1 HIEEKSKSDGTLKE
15 AFKYLKKRPDLQVI
29 MITVFF
35 ASNFGLNMQIFNALM
50 ATKEFHKG
58 AASYGFLG
66 TLVGLGTLTGALIAA
81 RKDRTKNTNFVPLA
95 AINFGVWIT
104 ALSVAPTYTIY
115 ALILPI
121 TGISAITTMISAN
134 TFVQANSDV
143 AIRGR
148 IMGIYMFI
156 FMGGTPIGSPLIGYC
171 SEQLGIRWTMAGCGV
186 ITLTAAILSL
196 LKYRNKAVIPADTSV
211 AAVLQS

>member
-1 HIEEKSKSDGTLKE
+1 
-15 AFKYLKKRPDLQVI
+15 
-29 MITVFF
+29 
-35 ASNFGLNMQIFNALM
+35 
-50 ATKEFHKG
+50 
-58 AASYGFLG
+58 
-66 TLVGLGTLTGALIAA
+66 
-81 RKDRTKNTNFVPLA
+81 
-95 AINFGVWIT
+95 
-104 ALSVAPTYTIY
+104 
-115 ALILPI
+115 
-121 TGISAITTMISAN
+121 MISAN